1 MSNAIRF
8 LESIGAS
15 ASFQAAA
22 DYAARVAAL
31 EIEPA
36 QKAALLDRD
45 VASLAHLLDARPTMF
60 CMILAPDEGK
70 EDPSRE
76 QSDEQTDGDE
86 QQDEKE

>member
-15 ASFQAAA
+15 ASLQAAA
-22 DYAARVAAL
+22 DYAAAVAAL
-31 EIEPA
+31 DAEPA
-36 QKAALLDRD
+36 QKSALLDRD
-45 VASLAHLLDARPTMF
+45 VAALAHLLDARPTMF

-86 QQDEKE
+86 EHEEKE